1 MRNFALLISI
11 IISITL
17 IINIGIHFDYTK
29 ILNENIVY
37 AQIDDMHFD
46 KNFKA
51 IVSET
56 NLITAVYE
64 TEIGKWKNK
73 QISNN
78 TIITITNE
86 QIIKLENLIKRLD
99 SFPKNE
105 ENGNITDL
113 YAKSLENEIE
123 SNIHFKNYLLTNDPL
138 EKNLSSEY
146 LSKALEYEFY
156 SFAEFYK
163 IYQ

>member
-1 MRNFALLISI
+1 MQKFVLITSV
-11 IISITL
+11 IISISL
-17 IINIGIHFDYTK
+17 MINIGIHYDHTK
-29 ILNENIVY
+29 ILPVNVIY
-37 AQIDDMHFD
+37 AQTNDMHFD

-73 QISNN
+73 QISNS

-105 ENGNITDL
+105 ENKNITDL

-138 EKNLSSEY
+138 EKKLSSEY
-146 LSKALEYEFY
+146 LSRALEYEVY
-156 SFAEFYK
+156 SFAEFNK

>member
-1 MRNFALLISI
+1 MQNFVLMTSF
-11 IISITL
+11 IISIL
-17 IINIGIHFDYTK
+17 LMINIGIHHDHTK
-29 ILNENIVY
+29 ILPVNVIY
-37 AQIDDMHFD
+37 AQTNDMHFD

-73 QISNN
+73 QISNS

-86 QIIKLENLIKRLD
+86 QIIKLENMIKRLD

-105 ENGNITDL
+105 ENQNITAL

-138 EKNLSSEY
+138 EKKLSSEY
-146 LSKALEYEFY
+146 LSRALEYEVY
-156 SFAEFYK
+156 SFAEFNK